1 MVAGGLGP
9 TRWPRPHRHRVVRGR
24 RIWKLVFR
32 RTCPIVA
39 APVAPEKNIT
49 EPAPALPGITLL
61 IAVVAVVVFLVPAVS
76 GGLIYDRALL
86 LHGEIWRAWTAHVV
100 HFGSSHLFWNLAVF
114 LAAGCWAERIRPRT
128 TRWFYLICAPVI
140 AAALLILEPD
150 LGRYAGLSGVGTG
163 VLVLLGCFK
172 LDTHS
177 TEPTRFWVAVFGMV
191 VVKIALETVTHAPLL
206 VNDSSDF
213 IVVPL
218 AHISGAA
225 CGVATW
231 FVTRTPFNVIPPP
244 PS

>member
-114 LAAGCWAERIRPRT
+114 LAAGCWAAFI
-128 TRWFYLICAPVI
+128 
-140 AAALLILEPD
+140 LLAK
-150 LGRYAGLSGVGTG
+150 RA
-163 VLVLLGCFK
+163 
-172 LDTHS
+172 
-177 TEPTRFWVAVFGMV
+177 
-191 VVKIALETVTHAPLL
+191 
-206 VNDSSDF
+206 
-213 IVVPL
+213 
-218 AHISGAA
+218 
-225 CGVATW
+225 
-231 FVTRTPFNVIPPP
+231 VTRGLADSRTGPRALRRVVRRGHRRAGPARLLQIGHP
-244 PS
+244 